1 MTKVIKRNGNIEEFN
16 REKIEIAIKKAFVE
30 VDGELSDG
38 SLSKAIEIAK
48 FIESRDKESL
58 EVEEIQDMVEDKLM
72 ASNRK
77 DVARAYI
84 RYRYDRQ
91 KDRERNNQFIK
102 GVSEK
107 IMASN
112 IQNQNANVDENSFG
126 GRMGEARSYLMK
138 DYALNYIISDMARE
152 NHLNNEIYM
161 HDLDS

>member
-84 RYRYDRQ
+84 
-91 KDRERNNQFIK
+91 
-102 GVSEK
+102 
-107 IMASN
+107 
-112 IQNQNANVDENSFG
+112 
-126 GRMGEARSYLMK
+126 
-138 DYALNYIISDMARE
+138 
-152 NHLNNEIYM
+152 
-161 HDLDS
+161 